1 VSEDRD
7 WLRNNSFW
15 TWLACIPILGGLAL
29 VYIGKKTEQSLCINI
44 GLGLTA
50 ASFILSSSGI
60 IGLIWIGQIGAAVY
74 FRQRILNN
82 YSLKDDRGKANRSLI
97 AKGQKLDINSC
108 SKDDLVY
115 YLSLPIVY
123 ANNIE
128 FLRDKGYIF
137 THLEELHE
145 IADIPNSY
153 LSRLAPLLEFQYDER
168 KEGILSWR
176 KLNNYSLD
184 ELIVCGLEREIAIEI
199 VKERSIKGEY
209 KSVVDLIQRTGLP
222 LHKYRHLL

>member
-97 AKGQKLDINSC
+97 AKGQ
-108 SKDDLVY
+108 
-115 YLSLPIVY
+115 
-123 ANNIE
+123 
-128 FLRDKGYIF
+128 IF